1 MRQLLTFAFVLFAA
15 FAMAQDEDD
24 QNLVPNGG
32 FEDFNKKPLKSM
44 GQLQSL
50 CEGWFNATQAET
62 DLYASGIKSAKVSIP
77 MNDNGKQE
85 AAEGEAYAGFRAYT
99 KDKKKTRSYLEIELK
114 EELEEN
120 QMYCVSFKISMS
132 DLSKYS
138 VNYIGA
144 VVSDRKVFQPNTG
157 AIVRDIDVKDRSNKV
172 IKSMDAWETVCGTVV
187 GTGQEDYLLI
197 GCFGGNTDL
206 TIEKNKRPRDV
217 VGAQTYDAYYYIDD
231 VKLIPVDAKSQCNC
245 SSATSTKPDLIYGA
259 STVIT
264 PEMSDADVLGVS
276 AVYFPSLKKSVNTA
290 GVNTLN
296 KVVEM
301 MNANADWTLE
311 IIGHS
316 DNDEAAEA
324 KINPRYVELGKKRAE
339 QVKRYLVSK
348 GVPESR
354 LIVLTKENT
363 SPATTRET
371 EIAIAQNRRVTFAI
385 RK

>member
-1 MRQLLTFAFVLFAA
+1 MRQLLTFAFVLFVA

-32 FEDFNKKPLKSM
+32 FEDFNKKALKSM
-44 GQLQSL
+44 GQLQSS

-99 KDKKKTRSYLEIELK
+99 KDKKKNRSYLEIALK
-114 EELEEN
+114 DELEKD
-120 QMYCVSFKISMS
+120 QMYCLSFKISVS

-138 VNYIGA
+138 VNYVGA
-144 VVSDRKVFQPNTG
+144 VVSDRKIYQSNTG
-157 AIVRDIDVKDRSNKV
+157 AMVREIDVKERSNKV

-187 GTGQEDYLLI
+187 GTGREDYLVI
-197 GCFGGNTDL
+197 GCFGGNTAL

-231 VKLIPVDAKSQCNC
+231 VKLVPVYAKSQCNC
-245 SSATSTKPDLIYGA
+245 SSATSSKPDLIYGS

-264 PEMSDADVLGVS
+264 PEMNDTDVLAVC
-276 AVYFPSLKKSVNTA
+276 AVYFPSLKKSVNAA

-301 MNANADWTLE
+301 MTSNADWTLE

-316 DNDEAAEA
+316 DNDEAIEGGV
-324 KINPRYVELGKKRAE
+324 NPRLAELGKKRAE

-348 GVPESR
+348 GVSESR

-371 EIAIAQNRRVTFAI
+371 EIAIAQNRRVTFAV